1 MKTQK
6 TMEIKK
12 VNGDLE
18 EETNEDNQQGDDVG
32 ESGVS

>member
-18 EETNEDNQQGDDVG
+18 EETNEDNQKGDDVG